1 MKFAPRILAGFSL
14 LASTSASS
22 ATTSYKPKYR
32 ISPIDGSK
40 IALPTKEQ
48 LDFQDK
54 EIGVLVHFNIATYIS
69 IDGCNDVPNLVPKV
83 SLFDPT
89 LLNTDQW
96 MDTVSALGAKY
107 ATLVAKHNCGFTIWP
122 SDVTFTDRE
131 NKTVPYD
138 YTIAESPVHGKNVVR
153 SFVDSAEK
161 YNVGHGFYY
170 SVVVNNYLNVQNS
183 EVRPNTWAQG
193 QVNITNGTY
202 DQIVFD
208 QLTELWTNYGKLTEI
223 WFDGGYS
230 ATQQNKIQG
239 LLEEKQPQAVIFNG
253 CETNGTC
260 ISQNSIR
267 WIGTETGQAP
277 EENWSTGVTNDG
289 GDPTSPYFCPAEC
302 DTTLQTNDRWFYGV
316 DQPLRS
322 IEEMIDVYHKTVG
335 RNCLLELDLTPDR
348 SGLIPADYAARYKQL
363 GDFISSCYDK
373 PVAPTAKHTSN
384 NKGDYSI
391 KFDYP
396 TSIDR
401 IVMME
406 DQTDGQVIRSYQVH
420 AKVVDALDANGTLA
434 VPFTIVSNGT
444 SIGHKKIDIFE
455 KAHTVTEVMIK
466 TTYVDKPK
474 WRSVSVHLCDR
485 LAANGTNTEAD

>member
-208 QLTELWTNYGKLTEI
+208 QLTELWTNYGKLTEVR
-223 WFDGGYS
+223 
-230 ATQQNKIQG
+230 K
-239 LLEEKQPQAVIFNG
+239 
-253 CETNGTC
+253 
-260 ISQNSIR
+260 
-267 WIGTETGQAP
+267 
-277 EENWSTGVTNDG
+277 
-289 GDPTSPYFCPAEC
+289 
-302 DTTLQTNDRWFYGV
+302 
-316 DQPLRS
+316 LRS
-322 IEEMIDVYHKTVG
+322 FY
-335 RNCLLELDLTPDR
+335 
-348 SGLIPADYAARYKQL
+348 
-363 GDFISSCYDK
+363 
-373 PVAPTAKHTSN
+373 
-384 NKGDYSI
+384 
-391 KFDYP
+391 
-396 TSIDR
+396 
-401 IVMME
+401 
-406 DQTDGQVIRSYQVH
+406 
-420 AKVVDALDANGTLA
+420 
-434 VPFTIVSNGT
+434 
-444 SIGHKKIDIFE
+444 
-455 KAHTVTEVMIK
+455 
-466 TTYVDKPK
+466 
-474 WRSVSVHLCDR
+474 
-485 LAANGTNTEAD
+485 